1 MPGGNKE
8 IWILQYYLNTINEK
22 LGGNGLEQLMLGLRS
37 EALLTR
43 EDIDSFESTKP
54 RALQTL
60 WLIETLLKRDNLD
73 EDFNDF
79 LWCLEKIGGDH
90 EDQTPGEPNCF
101 LELWDFLKTVQQSL
115 EAYRS
120 STEEAPERRHTC
132 ASRQEYKA
140 AKATEYYN
148 RTAQGHPRGPRCREA
163 SESEDLY
170 EQYTRNFCELRRR
183 ITILLNGFAKDLDLP
198 INDNYDYAD
207 DTDVPSAPD
216 QKLPRPPPIPQISDN
231 INTRIED
238 EDSHGNGN
246 SDNSDTST
254 DDDRQ
259 SLTSVDTTSL
269 SSGSEYRE
277 SITESD
283 AGILSTAPS
292 VGSLYIP
299 SSPSHPQ
306 VDSTE
311 NDQTD
316 EETYDDTTPETQYP
330 VSSTLPLQPPSD
342 GDSVTYAGTS
352 SEEDPYES
360 PPGTPTTPYYGVP
373 IQVNVSYSTTT
384 TQSENPNCDN
394 SSLYSEAIYADVDN
408 TYPRAWV
415 PPSVR
420 TSPSNT
426 EEQVYK
432 EISPAALQSSQK
444 MKTTVTK
451 TGCAPVGSHGH
462 HSTGAWSQ
470 KGQIGA
476 KAASVTDSTLVTDLT
491 DEEWISTQLEQ
502 KTIKKLLAGTNPGT
516 FLVTTTATDS
526 TLVLYAVNELKRL
539 ACMTITR
546 KNGVY
551 CLNGG
556 KKFTTLR
563 ELVRYYQQ
571 HRIKGDLQLKKSLHL
586 EDSVSKKVPHLL
598 ESKSTLS
605 TRYTRHEN
613 KLANSFGCHLYD
625 GKYKDMKVLFKVAT
639 TQQGMKGITNEA
651 LILPT
656 LSHPNVVKMVGV
668 TISSS
673 WPTLILQHIRYQTL
687 RDYLASTKHETKVT
701 QASRIIIDIC
711 AAMEYLEKN
720 KVVHCALNTENCLV
734 QKDGSAIL
742 ANFSLSHSVVDE
754 RYIIPHDS
762 PPLPPECQP
771 PEVVYARWYTAMSDV
786 WAFGILVYE
795 IYSNDGTQCPTFTG
809 PDTCKL
815 PPKPKSMSEDVYA
828 ITTRCWRYNQ
838 YDRPTFTELKTKLQ
852 RVLHMNT
859 TVQH

>member
-1 MPGGNKE
+1 MPGGNRE

-79 LWCLEKIGGDH
+79 MWCLEKIGCDH
-90 EDQTPGEPNCF
+90 EDQNPGEPNCF

-115 EAYRS
+115 EECRS
-120 STEEAPERRHTC
+120 STEATERRQTC

-140 AKATEYYN
+140 AKGSEYYK
-148 RTAQGHPRGPRCREA
+148 RTAQGHARGPRCREA

-183 ITILLNGFAKDLDLP
+183 ITILLNGFAKELELP

-216 QKLPRPPPIPQISDN
+216 QIPPRPPPIPQIPD
-231 INTRIED
+231 TQTVD

-254 DDDRQ
+254 DEDRQ
-259 SLTSVDTTSL
+259 SLTSVDTSSL
-269 SSGSEYRE
+269 SSGLE
-277 SITESD
+277 SRRSIIESD
-283 AGILSTAPS
+283 DDTFSIATS
-292 VGSLYIP
+292 VS
-299 SSPSHPQ
+299 SMFHTCSPSHPR
-306 VDSTE
+306 VEPTE

-316 EETYDDTTPETQYP
+316 EETYDDTIPETQYS

-342 GDSVTYAGTS
+342 SDSEIYAATTC
-352 SEEDPYES
+352 EEDPYDS
-360 PPGTPTTPYYGVP
+360 RPDTPTTPYYGVP
-373 IQVNVSYSTTT
+373 LQFNVSYSTTT
-384 TQSENPNCDN
+384 QSENPSGDN
-394 SSLYSEAIYADVDN
+394 SGLYGEAIYADVDN
-408 TYPRAWV
+408 IYPSAWD

-420 TSPSNT
+420 TSLSNT
-426 EEQVYK
+426 EEQIYK
-432 EISPAALQSSQK
+432 EISPAALQSSGK
-444 MKTTVTK
+444 MKTTVTT
-451 TGCAPVGSHGH
+451 TGCAPVGSPGH
-462 HSTGAWSQ
+462 HSIGTWSQ
-470 KGQIGA
+470 KGQVGA
-476 KAASVTDSTLVTDLT
+476 KAASVTYSTMVTDLT

-502 KTIKKLLAGTNPGT
+502 KTIKKLLAGTSPGT

-526 TLVLYAVNELKRL
+526 TLVLYAVNESKRM
-539 ACMTITR
+539 AYMTITR
-546 KNGVY
+546 KNGFY

-571 HRIKGDLQLKKSLHL
+571 HRIKGDLQLKKPLCL
-586 EDSVSKKVPHLL
+586 EDSVSKKVPFLL
-598 ESKSTLS
+598 KSKSILS
-605 TRYTRHEN
+605 TKCTRHEK
-613 KLANSFGCHLYD
+613 KLASSFGSHLYD
-625 GKYKDMKVLFKVAT
+625 GKYKDTTVIFKVAT

-656 LSHPNVVKMVGV
+656 LSHPNVVKMVGL
-668 TISSS
+668 TISGS

-720 KVVHCALNTENCLV
+720 KVVHCALNAENCLV

-771 PEVVYARWYTAMSDV
+771 PEVVYGRWYTAMSDV

-795 IYSNDGTQCPTFTG
+795 IYGNDGTQCPTFTS

-815 PPKPKSMSEDVYA
+815 PPKPNSMSEDVYA

-852 RVLHMNT
+852 RVLHINT
-859 TVQH
+859 TV

>member
-101 LELWDFLKTVQQSL
+101 LELLDFLKSVQQSL

-140 AKATEYYN
+140 ARETEYYH
-148 RTAQGHPRGPRCREA
+148 RTAQGYARGPRCRAA

-183 ITILLNGFAKDLDLP
+183 ITILLDGYAKDLDLP
-198 INDNYDYAD
+198 INDNYDYAG

-231 INTRIED
+231 INTRTED

-283 AGILSTAPS
+283 ADILSTAPS
-292 VGSLYIP
+292 VRSIP
-299 SSPSHPQ
+299 HMCSPSHPQ
-306 VDSTE
+306 VGCTE
-311 NDQTD
+311 NNQTD
-316 EETYDDTTPETQYP
+316 EEIYDDTTPETQYP
-330 VSSTLPLQPPSD
+330 VSSTLSLQPPSD
-342 GDSVTYAGTS
+342 DMSLYTIVTG
-352 SEEDPYES
+352 EEDPYES
-360 PPGTPTTPYYGVP
+360 LPGTPTTPFYDDP
-373 IQVNVSYSTTT
+373 ILDNISYNTT
-384 TQSENPNCDN
+384 TQSENPTGDN
-394 SSLYSEAIYADVDN
+394 SSLYCETIFTDVDN
-408 TYPRAWV
+408 TYSKAWV

-420 TSPSNT
+420 MSPSNT
-426 EEQVYK
+426 EEQIYK

-451 TGCAPVGSHGH
+451 TGCAPVGSHGN
-462 HSTGAWSQ
+462 HSLGAWSQ

-476 KAASVTDSTLVTDLT
+476 KAASVTDSNLVTDLT
-491 DEEWISTQLEQ
+491 DEEWISTQLEE

-516 FLVTTTATDS
+516 FLVTTTETDS

-546 KNGVY
+546 KNGFY

-571 HRIKGDLQLKKSLHL
+571 HRILGDLQLKKPPCL

-598 ESKSTLS
+598 ETKSILS
-605 TRYTRHEN
+605 TKYTRQE
-613 KLANSFGCHLYD
+613 KKVANSFGCHLYD
-625 GKYKDMKVLFKVAT
+625 GKYKDTRVLFKVAT

-668 TISSS
+668 TISGS
-673 WPTLILQHIRYQTL
+673 WPTLILQHIGYRML
-687 RDYLASTKHETKVT
+687 RDYLASTKHGTKVT

-720 KVVHCALNTENCLV
+720 KVVHCALNAENCLV

-742 ANFSLSHSVVDE
+742 ANFSISHSVVDE
-754 RYIIPHDS
+754 CYIIPHDS

-815 PPKPKSMSEDVYA
+815 PPKPNSMSEYVYA

-838 YDRPTFTELKTKLQ
+838 YDRPTFTELKTKLR

-859 TVQH
+859 TV